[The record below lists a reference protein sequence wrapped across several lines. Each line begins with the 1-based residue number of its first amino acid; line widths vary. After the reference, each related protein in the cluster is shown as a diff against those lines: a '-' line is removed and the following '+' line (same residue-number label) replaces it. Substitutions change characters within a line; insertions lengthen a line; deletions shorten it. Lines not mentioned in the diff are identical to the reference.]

1 MSDSQEKK
9 KGKSLI
15 IILFVC
21 IGLLTG
27 AAGFLAK
34 VAFVDQADDI
44 DILQRKSTSAAI
56 RFKRLNSDI
65 DKAKNLLNTIDISGF
80 DTAGIDTS
88 VLGNDI
94 KIILEKRKQSAAKI
108 AELEGQIAELISKT
122 DGQAK
127 NFSQFKAL
135 YAKLKTEVYLLRSEI
150 SKLKAKNQA
159 LISENARLKN
169 ENQKLGTDLQGANS
183 NIADLEDAKSSLEGK
198 VALGKRLQ
206 TFERIAEGIK
216 VRRNGEEKS
225 TNRARRS
232 DKIRVAFTIGKN
244 EIADAGEVDLYLRVI
259 DSDDRVVSEGGNEF
273 NYKNESLIYTTKS
286 SIEYQNAA
294 TDVIMYANKIG
305 IKPFTE
311 GLYKVQVYT
320 ESEMILVETFTLK

>member
-9 KGKSLI
+9 KGKGLI
-15 IILFVC
+15 IILLVC

-34 VAFVDQADDI
+34 VAFVDKSDEI
-44 DILQRKSTSAAI
+44 ETLQRKSTSAVD
-56 RFKRLNSDI
+56 RFKRLTSDI

-80 DTAGIDTS
+80 DTAGIDTAAF
-88 VLGNDI
+88 GGDI
-94 KIILEKRKQSAAKI
+94 RLILEKRKESATKI
-108 AELEGQIAELISKT
+108 AELEGQINELISKS

-127 NFSQFKAL
+127 NFTQFKAL

-159 LISENARLKN
+159 LISENAKLKE
-169 ENQKLGTDLQGANS
+169 ENKKLGTDLQGANN
-183 NIADLEDAKSSLEGK
+183 NIANLEDAKSSLEGK

-225 TNRARRS
+225 TNRARRA

-244 EIADAGEVDLYLRVI
+244 EIADAGEVNLYLRVV
-259 DSDDRVVSEGGNEF
+259 DPDDRVISEGGNEF
-273 NYKNESLIYTTKS
+273 NYKNERLIYTSKS

-294 TDVIMYANKIG
+294 TDVILYAEKIG
-305 IKPFTE
+305 IKPFSE

-320 ESEMILVETFTLK
+320 KSDMILVETFTLK